1 MGLAI
6 LVDDID
12 LSECPL
18 IFRQA
23 MQRSIRF
30 KVALITAVIMLL
42 SMTAGIVIC
51 GYFFTNVYEQSL
63 KSRSLAI
70 AKGLQLKLDRVIQLG
85 IPMAELAGFDR
96 ECAEVVES
104 YEGIS
109 YAVVVGADGR
119 ALFHSDPGKKGTIIV
134 GSSTGLSLAG
144 SEEAVHLPTEGE
156 PVFFQAHVPVLAAD
170 GEPAGAVVVG
180 FPADLVTG
188 KTKQLVGYA
197 TGVSLFFVSAAILS
211 LLYFLTLVVTKPLAR
226 LISAMGEVGSGF
238 NSHSDVE
245 IETDDEIGQLA
256 RTFNLMSRRIR
267 ETTVS
272 KEELEEH
279 KAFLQTVIDG
289 VADPIWVVGLDQQVL
304 MNNRAAQGYLR
315 AGSPDSASGQE
326 SPGNPAGSFGSENN
340 LCPLA
345 EIRRT
350 GQPVTVIHRY
360 QRVDGQWRIVELHA
374 SPFTSASGDL
384 LGVIQVSRDIT
395 ERTLAENQL
404 RENESRLK
412 HLAYH
417 DALTGLPNRLL
428 LHEHLLR
435 AIAAARRSNDQV
447 AILFCDLDRFKNIND
462 SLGHAVGDQ
471 VLKEIASRIRQ
482 SLRECDV
489 VSRLGGDEFAIILDQ
504 VKDVEHIAT
513 VARKLLAVLPQPVLV
528 ENQEVRVTVS
538 IGASVYPV
546 DSDNV
551 ESLMKFADIAMYQ
564 AKEGGRDN
572 FRFYTPGMDSRS
584 HELLLLEIDL
594 RKALEENQFTVHYQ
608 PQIDL
613 KTGFLLGLEAMVR
626 WEHPERGMV
635 WPGDFIPL
643 AEESGLILPL
653 GRWILHEVCRQA
665 RNWLDQGLPPVRVAV
680 NISGRQFLEPDF
692 VDQVERILAEAD
704 LRPES
709 IELEI
714 TESVMMGNV
723 DKAMSTLADLHRRG
737 VSLVIDDFGTGY
749 SSLAYLKQFPIS
761 SLKID
766 RTFFQNII
774 HDPRDAA
781 LASAVL
787 ALAHS
792 LGLKVIA
799 EGVETKEQLAFLN
812 AQGFDAAQGYL
823 FACPLPPDE
832 LAGYL
837 KDSVAGKKILPAWS
851 VDAC

>member
-1 MGLAI
+1 
-6 LVDDID
+6 
-12 LSECPL
+12 
-18 IFRQA
+18 

-30 KVALITAVIMLL
+30 KVALTTAVVMLL
-42 SMTAGIVIC
+42 SMTAGIAIC

-63 KSRSLAI
+63 KARSLVI
-70 AKGLQLKLDRVIQLG
+70 AKGLKLKIDRVIQLG
-85 IPMAELAGFDR
+85 IPIDELSGFDR
-96 ECAEVVES
+96 ECAEVVDS
-104 YEGIS
+104 YEEIS
-109 YAVVVGADGR
+109 YAAVVGADGR
-119 ALFHSDPGKKGTIIV
+119 ALFHSDPGKKGMSIV
-134 GSSTGLSLAG
+134 DVSTGLPLAD
-144 SEEAVHLPTEGE
+144 SEEAVHLLPEGE
-156 PVFFQAHVPVLAAD
+156 PDSFQAQVSVLSAD
-170 GEPAGAVVVG
+170 GTPAGAVVVG
-180 FPADLVTG
+180 FPAELVIG

-226 LISAMGEVGSGF
+226 LISAMGEVGSGPDSRP
-238 NSHSDVE
+238 NVE

-256 RTFNLMSRRIR
+256 RTFNSMSRRIR

-304 MNNRAAQGYLR
+304 MHNRAARDYFRVGFP
-315 AGSPDSASGQE
+315 GSASGQD
-326 SPGNPAGSFGSENN
+326 SPAGPAGLFSTEKN
-340 LCPLA
+340 LCPLS

-350 GQPVTVIHRY
+350 GRPVTLIHQY

-404 RENESRLK
+404 RENENRLK

-435 AIAAARRSNDQV
+435 AIAAARRSNDKV

-504 VKDVEHIAT
+504 VKDVDHIAT
-513 VARKLLAVLPQPVLV
+513 VARKLLSVLPQPVIV
-528 ENQEVRVTVS
+528 ENHEVRVTVS
-538 IGASVYPV
+538 IGASVYPA
-546 DSDNV
+546 DSDNG

-572 FRFYTPGMDSRS
+572 YRFYAPGMNSRS

-594 RKALEENQFTVHYQ
+594 RKALEEGQFAVHYQ

-613 KTGFLLGLEAMVR
+613 QTGSLLGLEAMVR

-635 WPGDFIPL
+635 RPGDFIPL

-653 GRWILHEVCRQA
+653 GRWILREVCRQA
-665 RNWLDQGLPPVRVAV
+665 RSWLDQGLPPVRLAI

-692 VDQVERILAEAD
+692 VDQVEKILAENG
-704 LRPES
+704 LGPES

-714 TESVMMGNV
+714 TESVMMENV
-723 DKAMSTLADLHRRG
+723 DKAMSTLVDLDRRG
-737 VSLVIDDFGTGY
+737 VSLAIDDFGTGY

-766 RTFFQNII
+766 RTFIQNII

-799 EGVETKEQLAFLN
+799 EGVETEDQLAFLG
-812 AQGFDAAQGYL
+812 AKGFDSAQGYFL
-823 FACPLPPDE
+823 CRPLPPDE
-832 LAGYL
+832 LAVYL
-837 KDSVAGKKILPAWS
+837 KDFAAGKKALPAWS
-851 VDAC
+851 AIAC